1 MADGEIGSIV
11 RINLYENNNQVGT
24 HGLNLAQRFAG
35 RPEGG
40 LAIGWVSDDP
50 FAEAEDEHEDG
61 TPGYGAL
68 GGYIRFDNEVEVFS
82 NYRVPIHYWR
92 GIEIRRHA
100 RGYLQLEQQR
110 TRPPFGERED
120 GRTSD
125 RMGGLRRGGGYL
137 PATREAQQRALLRW

>member
-1 MADGEIGSIV
+1 MSSTPDYQKAYQLVADGEIGSIV

-35 RPEGG
+35 SPEGG

-92 GIEIRRHA
+92 GIEILGTHGA
-100 RGYLQLEQQR
+100 IFNWNNSGLGL
-110 TRPPFGERED
+110 TPGERED
-120 GRTSD
+120 RRTSD
-125 RMGGLRRGGGYL
+125 RMGGLRRG
-137 PATREAQQRALLRW
+137 